1 MQEIEI
7 SKNNHIVTL
16 TINRPDLLNA
26 MNREVLLEFISEL
39 KKIQSDKDIRVII
52 ITGSGEKAFIAG
64 ADIKL
69 MQKMNREEAF
79 DFANLGQELAN
90 LIEKSAKPVIA
101 AVNGYALGGGC
112 EIALSCHLRIA
123 SDNAIFAQPE
133 VKIGLLP
140 GWGGTQRLPRIIG
153 RGLANEII
161 LTGRNVTAKEAL
173 DIGLVNKV
181 VPQEELINTC
191 FDIANMILKN
201 SPNAIAESIKLIRL
215 AAGTKLKK
223 GLSKEAKSFSEL
235 FETEET
241 AEGLTAFV
249 EKRPP
254 KF

>member
-1 MQEIEI
+1 MVIKI
-7 SKNNHIVTL
+7 SKKNQIGVL
-16 TINRPDLLNA
+16 TINRPGSLNA
-26 MNREVLLEFISEL
+26 MNKAVLLEFINEL
-39 KKIQSDKDIRVII
+39 KKLQSENDIRAII

-69 MQKMNREEAF
+69 MQKMNQKEAF
-79 DFANLGQELAN
+79 EFANLGQELAD
-90 LIEKSAKPVIA
+90 LIEKSTKPVIA

-123 SDNAIFAQPE
+123 SDNAVFAQPE

-153 RGLANEII
+153 KGLANEII
-161 LTGRNVTAKEAL
+161 LTGRNILAKEAL
-173 DIGLVNKV
+173 DMGLVNKV
-181 VPQEELINTC
+181 VPQEELMNTC

-201 SPNAIAESIKLIRL
+201 SPNAIAESIKLVRL

-223 GLSKEAKSFSEL
+223 GLSKEAKLFSEL
-235 FETEET
+235 FDTEET

>member
-1 MQEIEI
+1 MAIEI
-7 SKNNHIVTL
+7 SKNNHIGTL
-16 TINRPDLLNA
+16 TINRPDSLNA
-26 MNREVLLEFISEL
+26 MNREVLIEFINGL
-39 KKIQSDKDIRVII
+39 NKIQSDKEIRVII

-69 MQKMNREEAF
+69 MQKMNQEEAF

-112 EIALSCHLRIA
+112 EIALACHLRIA

-133 VKIGLLP
+133 VKIGLMP

-173 DIGLVNKV
+173 GIGLVNKV
-181 VPQEELINTC
+181 VPQEELMNTC

-223 GLSKEAKSFSEL
+223 GLSKEAKSFSQL

>member
-1 MQEIEI
+1 MAIEI
-7 SKNNHIVTL
+7 SKKNQIGVL
-16 TINRPDLLNA
+16 TINRPGSLNA
-26 MNREVLLEFISEL
+26 MNKAVLLEFINEL
-39 KKIQSDKDIRVII
+39 KKLQSENDIRSII

-69 MQKMNREEAF
+69 MQKMNQKEAF
-79 DFANLGQELAN
+79 EFANLGQELAD
-90 LIEKSAKPVIA
+90 LIEKSTKPVIA

-123 SDNAIFAQPE
+123 SDNAVFAQPE

-153 RGLANEII
+153 RGLANEVI
-161 LTGRNVTAKEAL
+161 LTGRNVIAKEAL
-173 DIGLVNKV
+173 NIGLVNKV
-181 VPQEELINTC
+181 VPKEELINTC
-191 FDIANMILKN
+191 FHIANMILKN

-223 GLSKEAKSFSEL
+223 GLSIEAKSFSEL

>member
-1 MQEIEI
+1 MAIEI
-7 SKNNHIVTL
+7 SKNNHIGTL
-16 TINRPDLLNA
+16 TINRPDSLNA
-26 MNREVLLEFISEL
+26 MNREVLLEFINEL
-39 KKIQSDKDIRVII
+39 KKIQSDKDIRVLI

-69 MQKMNREEAF
+69 MQKMNREEALE
-79 DFANLGQELAN
+79 FANLGQELAN
-90 LIEKSAKPVIA
+90 LIEKSKKPVIA

-181 VPQEELINTC
+181 VPQEELMNTC

-223 GLSKEAKSFSEL
+223 GLSKEAKSFSQL

>member
-1 MQEIEI
+1 MAIKI
-7 SKNNHIVTL
+7 SKDKHIGIL
-16 TINRPDLLNA
+16 TINRPDSLNA
-26 MNREVLLEFISEL
+26 MNREVLIEFINGL
-39 KKIQSDKDIRVII
+39 KKIQSDKEIRVII
-52 ITGSGEKAFIAG
+52 ITGSGVKAFIAG

-79 DFANLGQELAN
+79 EFANLGQELAN

-173 DIGLVNKV
+173 DIGLVNRV
-181 VPQEELINTC
+181 VPQEELMNTC

>member
-1 MQEIEI
+1 MVIEA
-7 SKNNHIVTL
+7 SKNKQIGIL
-16 TINRPDLLNA
+16 TINRPDSLNA
-26 MNREVLLEFISEL
+26 MNREVLIEFINEL
-39 KKIQSDKDIRVII
+39 KKIQSDKEIRVII

-112 EIALSCHLRIA
+112 EIALSCHLRNA

-181 VPQEELINTC
+181 VPQEELMNTC
-191 FDIANMILKN
+191 FDIANAILKN

>member
-1 MQEIEI
+1 MAIDI
-7 SKNNHIVTL
+7 SKNNQIGIL
-16 TINRPDLLNA
+16 TINRPDSLNA
-26 MNREVLLEFISEL
+26 MNRDVLLEFINEL
-39 KKIQSDKDIRVII
+39 KKIQSEKDIRVII

-79 DFANLGQELAN
+79 EFATLGQELAN
-90 LIEKSAKPVIA
+90 LIEESTKPVIA

-123 SDNAIFAQPE
+123 SDNAVFAQPE

-161 LTGRNVTAKEAL
+161 LTGRNVIAKEAL
-173 DIGLVNKV
+173 GMGLVNKV

-201 SPNAIAESIKLIRL
+201 SPNAIVKSMKLVRL
-215 AAGTKLKK
+215 AAGAKLKK
-223 GLSKEAKSFSEL
+223 GLSKEAKLFSEL
-235 FETEET
+235 FDTEET

>member
-1 MQEIEI
+1 MAIKI
-7 SKNNHIVTL
+7 SKNKQIGIL
-16 TINRPDLLNA
+16 TINRPDSLNA
-26 MNREVLLEFISEL
+26 MNGEVLMEFINEL
-39 KKIQSDKDIRVII
+39 KKIQSEKDIRAII

-90 LIEKSAKPVIA
+90 LIEKSDKPVIA

-123 SDNAIFAQPE
+123 SDNAVFAQPE

-161 LTGRNVTAKEAL
+161 LTGRNVLAKEAL

-191 FDIANMILKN
+191 FDIANMIIKN
-201 SPNAIAESIKLIRL
+201 SPNAIAESIKLVRL
-215 AAGTKLKK
+215 AAGTNLEK
-223 GLSKEAKSFSEL
+223 GLYKEAKLFSEL

>member
-1 MQEIEI
+1 MAIEI
-7 SKNNHIVTL
+7 SKNNHIGTL
-16 TINRPDLLNA
+16 TINRPDSLNA
-26 MNREVLLEFISEL
+26 MNREVLIEFINGL
-39 KKIQSDKDIRVII
+39 NKIQSDKEIRVII

-69 MQKMNREEAF
+69 MQKMNQEEAF

-90 LIEKSAKPVIA
+90 LIEKSAKPVLA

-123 SDNAIFAQPE
+123 SNNAIFAQPE

-173 DIGLVNKV
+173 DIGMVNKV
-181 VPQEELINTC
+181 VPQEELMNTC

-201 SPNAIAESIKLIRL
+201 SPNAIVESIKLIRI

-223 GLSKEAKSFSEL
+223 GLSKEAKSFSQL

>member
-1 MQEIEI
+1 MAIEI
-7 SKNNHIVTL
+7 LKNNHIGTL
-16 TINRPDLLNA
+16 TINRPDSLNA
-26 MNREVLLEFISEL
+26 MNREVLIEFINGL
-39 KKIQSDKDIRVII
+39 KKIQSDKEIRVII
-52 ITGSGEKAFIAG
+52 ITGSGVKAFIAG

-79 DFANLGQELAN
+79 EFANLGQELAN
-90 LIEKSAKPVIA
+90 LIEKSDKPLIA
-101 AVNGYALGGGC
+101 AVNGYTLGGGC

-161 LTGRNVTAKEAL
+161 LTGKNVTAKEAL

-181 VPQEELINTC
+181 VPQEELMNTC

>member
-1 MQEIEI
+1 MAIEV
-7 SKNNHIVTL
+7 SKNNHIGTL
-16 TINRPDLLNA
+16 TINRPDSLNA
-26 MNREVLLEFISEL
+26 MNREVLLEFINEL

-69 MQKMNREEAF
+69 MQKMNREEALE
-79 DFANLGQELAN
+79 FANLGQELAN

-181 VPQEELINTC
+181 VPQEELMNTC
-191 FDIANMILKN
+191 FDIANAILKN

-241 AEGLTAFV
+241 VEGLTAFV

>member
-1 MQEIEI
+1 MAIEI
-7 SKNNHIVTL
+7 SKNNHIGTL
-16 TINRPDLLNA
+16 TINRPDSLNA
-26 MNREVLLEFISEL
+26 MNREVLIEL
-39 KKIQSDKDIRVII
+39 INGLNKIQSDKEVRVII

-69 MQKMNREEAF
+69 MQKMNQEEAF

-90 LIEKSAKPVIA
+90 LIENSAKPVLA

-123 SDNAIFAQPE
+123 SNNAIFAQPE

-153 RGLANEII
+153 RGLASEII

-173 DIGLVNKV
+173 DIGMVNKV
-181 VPQEELINTC
+181 VPQEELMNTC

-223 GLSKEAKSFSEL
+223 GLSKEAISFSQL
-235 FETEET
+235 FETKET
-241 AEGLTAFV
+241 AEGLNAFV

-254 KF
+254 EF

>member
-1 MQEIEI
+1 MAIEI
-7 SKNNHIVTL
+7 SKNNHIGTL
-16 TINRPDLLNA
+16 TINRPDSLNA
-26 MNREVLLEFISEL
+26 MNREVLIEFINRL
-39 KKIQSDKDIRVII
+39 KKIQSDKEIRVII

-79 DFANLGQELAN
+79 EFANLGQELAN
-90 LIEKSAKPVIA
+90 LIEKSDKPIIA

-123 SDNAIFAQPE
+123 SDNAVFAQPE

-173 DIGLVNKV
+173 DIGLVNRV
-181 VPQEELINTC
+181 VPQEELMNTC
-191 FDIANMILKN
+191 FDIANAILKN

>member
-1 MQEIEI
+1 MAIEI
-7 SKNNHIVTL
+7 SKNNHIGTL
-16 TINRPDLLNA
+16 TINRPDSLNA
-26 MNREVLLEFISEL
+26 MNREVLIEFINGL
-39 KKIQSDKDIRVII
+39 NKIQSDKEIRVII

-173 DIGLVNKV
+173 DIGMVNKV
-181 VPQEELINTC
+181 VPQEELMNTC
-191 FDIANMILKN
+191 FNIANMILKN

-223 GLSKEAKSFSEL
+223 GLSKEAISFSQL
-235 FETEET
+235 FETKET
-241 AEGLTAFV
+241 AEGLNAFV

-254 KF
+254 EF

>member
-1 MQEIEI
+1 MAIEI
-7 SKNNHIVTL
+7 SKNNHIGTL
-16 TINRPDLLNA
+16 TINRPDSLNA
-26 MNREVLLEFISEL
+26 MNREVLIEFINGL
-39 KKIQSDKDIRVII
+39 KKIQSDKEIRVII
-52 ITGSGEKAFIAG
+52 ITGSGVKAFIAG

-79 DFANLGQELAN
+79 EFSNLGQELAN
-90 LIEKSAKPVIA
+90 LIEKSDKPVIA

-153 RGLANEII
+153 RGLGNEII

-173 DIGLVNKV
+173 DIGLVNRV
-181 VPQEELINTC
+181 VPQEELMNTC

>member
-1 MQEIEI
+1 MVIEI
-7 SKNNHIVTL
+7 SKNNHIGTL
-16 TINRPDLLNA
+16 TINRPDSLNA
-26 MNREVLLEFISEL
+26 MNREVLIEFINGL
-39 KKIQSDKDIRVII
+39 KKIQSDKEIRVII
-52 ITGSGEKAFIAG
+52 ITGSGVKAFIAG
-64 ADIKL
+64 EDIKL
-69 MQKMNREEAF
+69 MQKMNREEALE
-79 DFANLGQELAN
+79 FANLGQELAN

-181 VPQEELINTC
+181 VPQEELMNTC
-191 FDIANMILKN
+191 FDIANAILKN

-235 FETEET
+235 FETDET

>member
-1 MQEIEI
+1 MAIEI
-7 SKNNHIVTL
+7 SKNNQIGTL
-16 TINRPDLLNA
+16 TINRPDSLNA

-90 LIEKSAKPVIA
+90 LIEKSDKPVIA

-173 DIGLVNKV
+173 DIGLVNRV
-181 VPQEELINTC
+181 VPQEELMNTC
-191 FDIANMILKN
+191 FDIANAILKN

>member
-1 MQEIEI
+1 MAIEI
-7 SKNNHIVTL
+7 LKNNHIGTL
-16 TINRPDLLNA
+16 TINRPDSLNA
-26 MNREVLLEFISEL
+26 MNREVLFEFINGL
-39 KKIQSDKDIRVII
+39 KKIQSDKEIRVII

-69 MQKMNREEAF
+69 MQKMNQEEAF

-123 SDNAIFAQPE
+123 SDNAVFAQPE

-173 DIGLVNKV
+173 DIGLVNRV
-181 VPQEELINTC
+181 VPQEELINAC
-191 FDIANMILKN
+191 FDIANAILKN

-215 AAGTKLKK
+215 AAGTK
-223 GLSKEAKSFSEL
+223 
-235 FETEET
+235 
-241 AEGLTAFV
+241 
-249 EKRPP
+249 
-254 KF
+254 

>member
-1 MQEIEI
+1 MAIEI
-7 SKNNHIVTL
+7 SRNNHIGTL
-16 TINRPDLLNA
+16 TINRPDSLNA
-26 MNREVLLEFISEL
+26 MNIEVLIEL
-39 KKIQSDKDIRVII
+39 INGLNKIQSDKEVRVII

-69 MQKMNREEAF
+69 MQKMNQEEAF

-90 LIEKSAKPVIA
+90 LIENSAKPVLA

-123 SDNAIFAQPE
+123 SNNAIFAQPE

-173 DIGLVNKV
+173 DIGMVNKV
-181 VPQEELINTC
+181 VPQEELMNTC

-223 GLSKEAKSFSEL
+223 GLSKEAISFSQL
-235 FETEET
+235 FETKET
-241 AEGLTAFV
+241 AEGLNAFV

-254 KF
+254 EF

>member
-1 MQEIEI
+1 MAIKI
-7 SKNNHIVTL
+7 SKNKQIGIL
-16 TINRPDLLNA
+16 TINRPDSLNA
-26 MNREVLLEFISEL
+26 MNREVLLEFINEL
-39 KKIQSDKDIRVII
+39 KKIQSEKDIRVII

-90 LIEKSAKPVIA
+90 LIEKSDKPVIA

-123 SDNAIFAQPE
+123 SDNAVFAQPE

-161 LTGRNVTAKEAL
+161 LTGRNVLAKEAL

-191 FDIANMILKN
+191 FDIANMIIKN

-215 AAGTKLKK
+215 AAGKKLKK

>member
-1 MQEIEI
+1 MVIEI
-7 SKNNHIVTL
+7 SKNNHIGTL
-16 TINRPDLLNA
+16 TINRPDSLNA
-26 MNREVLLEFISEL
+26 MNREVLIEFINGL
-39 KKIQSDKDIRVII
+39 KKIQSDKEIRVII

-79 DFANLGQELAN
+79 EFANLGQELAN
-90 LIEKSAKPVIA
+90 LIEKSDKPVIA

-123 SDNAIFAQPE
+123 SDNAVFAQPE

-161 LTGRNVTAKEAL
+161 LTGRNVTAIEAL
-173 DIGLVNKV
+173 NIGLVNKV
-181 VPQEELINTC
+181 VPQEELMNTC
-191 FDIANMILKN
+191 FDVANMILKN

-215 AAGTKLKK
+215 AAGAKLKK

-249 EKRPP
+249 EKRSP

>member
-1 MQEIEI
+1 M
-7 SKNNHIVTL
+7 
-16 TINRPDLLNA
+16 
-26 MNREVLLEFISEL
+26 
-39 KKIQSDKDIRVII
+39 
-52 ITGSGEKAFIAG
+52 
-64 ADIKL
+64 
-69 MQKMNREEAF
+69 
-79 DFANLGQELAN
+79 
-90 LIEKSAKPVIA
+90 
-101 AVNGYALGGGC
+101 
-112 EIALSCHLRIA
+112 
-123 SDNAIFAQPE
+123 
-133 VKIGLLP
+133 P

-181 VPQEELINTC
+181 VPQEELMNTC
-191 FDIANMILKN
+191 FDIANAILKN

-223 GLSKEAKSFSEL
+223 GVSKEAKSFSEL

>member
-1 MQEIEI
+1 MAIEI
-7 SKNNHIVTL
+7 SKNNHIGTL
-16 TINRPDLLNA
+16 TINRPDSLNA
-26 MNREVLLEFISEL
+26 MNREVLIEFINGL
-39 KKIQSDKDIRVII
+39 KKIQSDKEIRVII
-52 ITGSGEKAFIAG
+52 ITGSGVKAFIAG

-181 VPQEELINTC
+181 VPQEELMNTC

-241 AEGLTAFV
+241 VEGLTAFV

>member
-1 MQEIEI
+1 MAIEI

-16 TINRPDLLNA
+16 TINRPDSLNA

-79 DFANLGQELAN
+79 EFANLGQELAN
-90 LIEKSAKPVIA
+90 LIEKSDKPVIA

-140 GWGGTQRLPRIIG
+140 GWGGTQRLPRIVG

-181 VPQEELINTC
+181 VPQKELMNTS

-201 SPNAIAESIKLIRL
+201 
-215 AAGTKLKK
+215 
-223 GLSKEAKSFSEL
+223 
-235 FETEET
+235 
-241 AEGLTAFV
+241 
-249 EKRPP
+249 
-254 KF
+254 

>member
-1 MQEIEI
+1 MAIEI
-7 SKNNHIVTL
+7 SKNNHIGTL
-16 TINRPDLLNA
+16 TINRPDSLNA
-26 MNREVLLEFISEL
+26 MNREVLLEFINEL
-39 KKIQSDKDIRVII
+39 KKIQSDKKIRVII

-69 MQKMNREEAF
+69 MQKMNREEAL
-79 DFANLGQELAN
+79 DFANLGQELAD
-90 LIEKSAKPVIA
+90 LIEKSANPVIA

-181 VPQEELINTC
+181 VPQEELMNTC

>member
-1 MQEIEI
+1 MAIEI
-7 SKNNHIVTL
+7 SKNNQIGTL
-16 TINRPDLLNA
+16 TINRPDSLNA
-26 MNREVLLEFISEL
+26 MNREVLIEFINEL
-39 KKIQSDKDIRVII
+39 KKIQSEKDIRVII

-79 DFANLGQELAN
+79 EFANLGQELAN

-181 VPQEELINTC
+181 VPQEELMNTC

-241 AEGLTAFV
+241 VEGLTAFV

>member
-1 MQEIEI
+1 MAIEI
-7 SKNNHIVTL
+7 SKNNRIGIL
-16 TINRPDLLNA
+16 TINRPDSLNA
-26 MNREVLLEFISEL
+26 MSTEVLIEFINGL
-39 KKIQSDKDIRVII
+39 KKIQSEKDTRVII

-64 ADIKL
+64 ADIKV
-69 MQKMNREEAF
+69 MQKMNQKEAF
-79 DFANLGQELAN
+79 EFANLGHELAN
-90 LIEKSAKPVIA
+90 LIEKSKKPVIA

-123 SDNAIFAQPE
+123 SDNAVFAQPE

-140 GWGGTQRLPRIIG
+140 GWGGTQRLPRVIG

-161 LTGRNVTAKEAL
+161 FTGRNVIAEEAL
-173 DIGLVNKV
+173 EIGLVNKV
-181 VPQEELINTC
+181 VPQEELMNTC

-241 AEGLTAFV
+241 SEGLTAFV
-249 EKRPP
+249 EKRHP

>member
-1 MQEIEI
+1 MVIEI
-7 SKNNHIVTL
+7 SKNNHIGTL
-16 TINRPDLLNA
+16 TINRPDSLNA
-26 MNREVLLEFISEL
+26 MNREVLIEFINEL
-39 KKIQSDKDIRVII
+39 KKIQSDKEIRVII

-69 MQKMNREEAF
+69 MQKMNREEALE
-79 DFANLGQELAN
+79 FANLGQELAN

-161 LTGRNVTAKEAL
+161 LTGRNVTAKETL
-173 DIGLVNKV
+173 DIGLVNRV
-181 VPQEELINTC
+181 VPQEELMNTC
-191 FDIANMILKN
+191 FDIANAILKN

>member
-1 MQEIEI
+1 MAIEI
-7 SKNNHIVTL
+7 SKNNHIGTL
-16 TINRPDLLNA
+16 TINRPDSLNA
-26 MNREVLLEFISEL
+26 MNREVLIEFINGL
-39 KKIQSDKDIRVII
+39 NKIQSDKEIRVII

-69 MQKMNREEAF
+69 MQKMNRQEAF

-123 SDNAIFAQPE
+123 SDNAVFAQPE

-161 LTGRNVTAKEAL
+161 LTGRNVLAKEAL

-191 FDIANMILKN
+191 FDIANMIIKN
-201 SPNAIAESIKLIRL
+201 SPNAIAESIKLVRL
-215 AAGTKLKK
+215 AAGTNLEK
-223 GLSKEAKSFSEL
+223 GLYKEAKLFSEL

>member
-1 MQEIEI
+1 MVIEI
-7 SKNNHIVTL
+7 SKNNHIGTL
-16 TINRPDLLNA
+16 TINRPDSLNA
-26 MNREVLLEFISEL
+26 MNREVLLEFINEL

-69 MQKMNREEAF
+69 MQKMNREEALE
-79 DFANLGQELAN
+79 FANLGQELAN
-90 LIEKSAKPVIA
+90 LIEKSEKPIIA

-123 SDNAIFAQPE
+123 SDNAVFAQPE

-181 VPQEELINTC
+181 VPQDELMNTC
-191 FDIANMILKN
+191 FGIANAILKN
-201 SPNAIAESIKLIRL
+201 SPNAIAESIKLIGL
-215 AAGTKLKK
+215 VPGTKLKK
-223 GLSKEAKSFSEL
+223 GLA
-235 FETEET
+235 
-241 AEGLTAFV
+241 
-249 EKRPP
+249 
-254 KF
+254 

>member
-1 MQEIEI
+1 MAIEI
-7 SKNNHIVTL
+7 SKNNHIGTL
-16 TINRPDLLNA
+16 KINRPDSLNA
-26 MNREVLLEFISEL
+26 MNREVLFEFINGL
-39 KKIQSDKDIRVII
+39 KKIQSDKEIRVII
-52 ITGSGEKAFIAG
+52 ITGSGVKAFIAG

-79 DFANLGQELAN
+79 DFANLGQELAD
-90 LIEKSAKPVIA
+90 LIEKSDKPVIA

-173 DIGLVNKV
+173 DIGLVNRM
-181 VPQEELINTC
+181 VPQEELMNTC
-191 FDIANMILKN
+191 FDIANAILKN

-241 AEGLTAFV
+241 VEGLTAFV

>member
-1 MQEIEI
+1 MAIEI
-7 SKNNHIVTL
+7 SKNNHIGTL
-16 TINRPDLLNA
+16 TINRPDSLNA
-26 MNREVLLEFISEL
+26 MNREVLIEFINEL
-39 KKIQSDKDIRVII
+39 KKIQSEKDIRVII

-79 DFANLGQELAN
+79 EFANLGQELAN
-90 LIEKSAKPVIA
+90 LIEKSKKPVIA

-112 EIALSCHLRIA
+112 EIALSCHLRIV

-181 VPQEELINTC
+181 VPQEELMNTC

-215 AAGTKLKK
+215 ATGTKLKK
-223 GLSKEAKSFSEL
+223 D
-235 FETEET
+235 
-241 AEGLTAFV
+241 
-249 EKRPP
+249 
-254 KF
+254 

>member
-1 MQEIEI
+1 MAIKI
-7 SKNNHIVTL
+7 SKKKQIGIL
-16 TINRPDLLNA
+16 TINRPDSLNA
-26 MNREVLLEFISEL
+26 MNREVLLEFINGL
-39 KKIQSDKDIRVII
+39 KKIQSEKDTRVII

-64 ADIKL
+64 ADIKV
-69 MQKMNREEAF
+69 MQKMNQEEAF
-79 DFANLGQELAN
+79 EFANLGHELAN
-90 LIEKSAKPVIA
+90 LIEKSKKPVIA

-173 DIGLVNKV
+173 DIGLVNRV
-181 VPQEELINTC
+181 VPQEELMNTC
-191 FDIANMILKN
+191 FDIANAILKN

>member
-1 MQEIEI
+1 MAIEI
-7 SKNNHIVTL
+7 SKNNHIGTL
-16 TINRPDLLNA
+16 TINRPDSLNA
-26 MNREVLLEFISEL
+26 MNREVLIEFINEL

-79 DFANLGQELAN
+79 EFANLGQELAN

-140 GWGGTQRLPRIIG
+140 GWGSTQRLPRIIG

-161 LTGRNVTAKEAL
+161 LIGRNVTAKEAL
-173 DIGLVNKV
+173 DIRLVNRV

-191 FDIANMILKN
+191 FDIANAILKN

>member
-1 MQEIEI
+1 MAIEI
-7 SKNNHIVTL
+7 SRNNHIGTL
-16 TINRPDLLNA
+16 TINRPDSLNA
-26 MNREVLLEFISEL
+26 MNIEVLIEL
-39 KKIQSDKDIRVII
+39 INGLNKIQSDKEIRVII

-69 MQKMNREEAF
+69 MQKMNQEEAF

-90 LIEKSAKPVIA
+90 LIEKSAKPVLA

-123 SDNAIFAQPE
+123 SNNAIFAQPE

-173 DIGLVNKV
+173 DIGMVNKV
-181 VPQEELINTC
+181 VPQEELMNTC

-223 GLSKEAKSFSEL
+223 GLSKERKSFSQL

-241 AEGLTAFV
+241 TEGLTAFV